1 LATALRGQKRSV
13 LAASALV
20 TIHQVAEVLVPVT
33 IGVVIDHAIG
43 PGDAGAAVLW
53 LAVLAGQFVILSA
66 AGCTALYV
74 DERARRRAVHD
85 VRVRLAARVLDA
97 GGGVERALPGEV
109 VSLSTV
115 ETMRIGDGV
124 GAVIV
129 GVGAVVGVVAGALIL
144 LATSLWLGL
153 VVVIGLPIVLIVVQ
167 VLAEPLVERAD
178 EHQEA
183 VGVAS
188 GVASDLLRGLRV
200 VKGLGADAAASARY
214 RAASREALRAGL
226 DANSARSSYA
236 GFTITIA
243 SAFVI
248 VVAWMGARQALD
260 GTISVG
266 ELVAALGVTQF
277 LVGPLGRLAYAASEI
292 AQSRASSE
300 HLASALS
307 APPAVAFGTLT
318 LPATAPAGRT
328 GIRVPDDGNGA
339 RPEKADRSGAV
350 GRSAETSPSGNG
362 EAGGPLVAD
371 ARTAADAGNGDAASV
386 GPHDD
391 PEAAP
396 AGGGLELVVE
406 GLESKSLAGVSFTA
420 AAGEMI
426 AVVAEPVDAAALVDC
441 LDRSVDADGGVV
453 RVGGVDHAELTLDEA
468 RRAVM
473 VSHHDAPLFGGT
485 IGENVV
491 AAARSA
497 DQAMASV
504 LAAASLDDV
513 LVAVEGGLDGSITDE
528 GRSLSGGQ
536 RQRVALARALAA
548 DAPVLV
554 LHEPSTAVDT
564 ATEHRI
570 AAGIRSL
577 REGRTT
583 IVITASPP
591 LLAAADRVVV
601 IDDGQVVVEGR
612 HAELVVTNVDYRQA
626 VLR

>member
-1 LATALRGQKRSV
+1 LEPSGANLTERGNNVLAAALGGQRRSV
-13 LAASALV
+13 LAASGLV
-20 TIHQVAEVLVPVT
+20 TVHQIAEVLVPVT
-33 IGVVIDHAIG
+33 IGVIIDRAIA
-43 PGDAGAAVLW
+43 PSDAGAAVLW

-74 DERARRRAVHD
+74 DERARLRAVHE

-115 ETMRIGDGV
+115 EPMRIGDGV
-124 GAVIV
+124 GAFIV
-129 GVGAVVGVVAGALIL
+129 GVGAIVGVVAGALIL
-144 LATSLWLGL
+144 LAASLWLGL
-153 VVVIGLPIVLIVVQ
+153 VVVIGLPIVLVVVQ
-167 VLAEPLVERAD
+167 VLAEPLVARAD

-188 GVASDLLRGLRV
+188 GVASDLLSGLRV

-214 RAASREALRAGL
+214 RAASREALRSGL
-226 DANSARSSYA
+226 DANSVRSSYA

-277 LVGPLGRLAYAASEI
+277 LVGPLGRLAYAASEL
-292 AQSRASSE
+292 AQSRASSD
-300 HLASALS
+300 HLTSALS
-307 APPAVAFGTLT
+307 APPAVAFGTAA
-318 LPATAPAGRT
+318 LP
-328 GIRVPDDGNGA
+328 VVGNGA
-339 RPEKADRSGAV
+339 VANGG
-350 GRSAETSPSGNG
+350 GR
-362 EAGGPLVAD
+362 
-371 ARTAADAGNGDAASV
+371 
-386 GPHDD
+386 
-391 PEAAP
+391 
-396 AGGGLELVVE
+396 GLELVVQ
-406 GLESKSLAGVSFTA
+406 GLESKGLAGVSFTVG
-420 AAGEMI
+420 AGEMV
-426 AVVAEPVDAAALVDC
+426 AVVAEPVDAAALVDL
-441 LDRSVDADGGVV
+441 LDRSVDAEGGEV

-491 AAARSA
+491 AVATSA
-497 DQAMASV
+497 ERGLAPV

-513 LVAVEGGLDGSITDE
+513 LVAVDGGLDGAITDE

-554 LHEPSTAVDT
+554 LHEPTTAVDT

-570 AAGIRSL
+570 AAGIRQL
-577 REGRTT
+577 RQGRTT
-583 IVITASPP
+583 VVITASPP

-601 IDDGQVVVEGR
+601 IDAGQVVAEGR
-612 HAELVVTNVDYRQA
+612 HADLAASNADYRQA

>member
-1 LATALRGQKRSV
+1 
-13 LAASALV
+13 
-20 TIHQVAEVLVPVT
+20 VLVPVT
-33 IGVVIDHAIG
+33 IGVIIDHAIG
-43 PGDAGAAVLW
+43 PSDAGAAVLW

-66 AGCTALYV
+66 AGCTALYI
-74 DERARRRAVHD
+74 DERARRRAVHE

-115 ETMRIGDGV
+115 ETTRIGDGV

-129 GVGAVVGVVAGALIL
+129 GVGAIVGVVAGALIL

-178 EHQEA
+178 EHQEK

-226 DANSARSSYA
+226 DANTARSSYA

-248 VVAWMGARQALD
+248 IVAWMGARQALD

-277 LVGPLGRLAYAASEI
+277 LVGPLGRLAYAASEL
-292 AQSRASSE
+292 AQSRASSD
-300 HLASALS
+300 HLATALS
-307 APPAVAFGTLT
+307 APPAVASGTLL
-318 LPATAPAGRT
+318 LPAAG
-328 GIRVPDDGNGA
+328 A
-339 RPEKADRSGAV
+339 S
-350 GRSAETSPSGNG
+350 
-362 EAGGPLVAD
+362 VAD
-371 ARTAADAGNGDAASV
+371 ARSNAPAEVGNGDAPSVRAHSAPEPAS
-386 GPHDD
+386 
-391 PEAAP
+391 

-406 GLESKSLAGVSFTA
+406 ALASKSLAGVSFTA

-426 AVVAEPVDAAALVDC
+426 AVVAEPVDASALVDL
-441 LDRSVDADGGVV
+441 LDRSVDAVGGEV
-453 RVGGVDHAELTLDEA
+453 RVGGIDHAELTLDEA

-491 AAARSA
+491 AAIESER
-497 DQAMASV
+497 DLEPV
-504 LAAASLDDV
+504 LSAASLDDV
-513 LVAVEGGLDGSITDE
+513 LVAVDGGLDGAITDE

-536 RQRVALARALAA
+536 RQRVALARVLAA

-577 REGRTT
+577 RQGRTT

-601 IDDGQVVVEGR
+601 VEEGRVVAEGR
-612 HAELVVTNVDYRQA
+612 HAHLAATNADYRQA